1 MKRLK
6 MLGVLLLAGL
16 LMAITSCRHN
26 PFSSNYDSA
35 DSAQV
40 AQFVESCQNPDLMSV
55 PEVIELQN
63 QMLEIAKV
71 DSAFKAM
78 STKELTD
85 VSSVLLK
92 KRIYVRKKD
101 IVEEFRLHKD
111 IYENLPTTESAQN
124 DKEQILQASDLG
136 NRHDSVFST
145 SYKFRTDTIN
155 GKPVRIKIKTEESY
169 E

>member
-1 MKRLK
+1 M
-6 MLGVLLLAGL
+6 
-16 LMAITSCRHN
+16 
-26 PFSSNYDSA
+26 

-40 AQFVESCQNPDLMSV
+40 AQFIEGCQNPDLMSV

-63 QMLEIAKV
+63 QMLEITKV
-71 DSAFKAM
+71 DSAFKAL
-78 STKELTD
+78 SKKELTD

-92 KRIYVRKKD
+92 KRTYVRKKD

-111 IYENLPTTESAQN
+111 IYENLPTTESTAQN

-136 NRHDSVFST
+136 NRRDSVFST